1 MIETVL
7 DEDTFCEVHEGFA
20 RNIVVGFGRVAGA
33 PVGVVANQ
41 PLHLAGCLDIDA
53 SEKAARF
60 VRTCDAFNVPVLTF
74 VDVPGFLPGVGQE
87 HSGIIRR
94 GAKLLYA
101 YAEAT
106 VPKVTVITRKA
117 YGGAYDVMGSKH
129 LGGDVN
135 LAWPT
140 AQIAVMGAAGAVS
153 ILYRRELASADDPEE
168 LRAAK
173 TAEYEDTLANPYT
186 AAERGYLDAVI
197 RPAETRTAVTRALV
211 SLATKRETLPPK
223 KHGNIPL

>member
-1 MIETVL
+1 
-7 DEDTFCEVHEGFA
+7 
-20 RNIVVGFGRVAGA
+20 
-33 PVGVVANQ
+33 
-41 PLHLAGCLDIDA
+41 
-53 SEKAARF
+53 
-60 VRTCDAFNVPVLTF
+60 
-74 VDVPGFLPGVGQE
+74 
-87 HSGIIRR
+87 
-94 GAKLLYA
+94 
-101 YAEAT
+101 
-106 VPKVTVITRKA
+106 
-117 YGGAYDVMGSKH
+117 MGSKH

-153 ILYRRELASADDPEE
+153 ILYRRELASASDPDA

-173 TAEYEDTLANPYT
+173 TAEYEDTLANPYA

-197 RPAETRTAVTRALV
+197 RPAETRVAVTRALL